1 MQVVVDKSEWEAAVR
16 DVRRLMI
23 SRTHTAE
30 IKGITKGIMDAYTD
44 LLWESLEMRE
54 FRKQFN

>member
-30 IKGITKGIMDAYTD
+30 VRGMTTGIMDACVD
-44 LLWESLEMRE
+44 LLWESLEMRQLM
-54 FRKQFN
+54 KQFK

>member
-30 IKGITKGIMDAYTD
+30 TRGIATGIMDAFVD
-44 LLWESLEMRE
+44 LLWESLEMRK
-54 FRKQFN
+54 FMKQFK

>member
-1 MQVVVDKSEWEAAVR
+1 MTITINEADWEAAVR